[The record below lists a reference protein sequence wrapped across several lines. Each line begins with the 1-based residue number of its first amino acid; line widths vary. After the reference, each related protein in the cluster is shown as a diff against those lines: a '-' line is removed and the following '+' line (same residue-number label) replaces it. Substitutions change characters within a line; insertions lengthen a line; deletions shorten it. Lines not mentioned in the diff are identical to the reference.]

1 MKCCKKCGVQHNKKG
16 DFCSRAC
23 ANSRTFSDETKL
35 KIGNSLKGRKYP
47 NKIQINEEQRI
58 LKCKKTWE
66 LKYKNTK
73 FDDLGF
79 DNKRRRVIEE
89 QNYCCIKCGI
99 SEWFG
104 IKIILEI
111 DHKDGINDNN
121 KRENLEALCPNCHSL
136 TDTWRGRNKSNI
148 NGVVKVSDQE
158 LLDYLKTSK
167 SIREGLLKSGL
178 AAKGKNY
185 IRAKKLLTMDR

>member
-1 MKCCKKCGVQHNKKG
+1 MGI
-16 DFCSRAC
+16 
-23 ANSRTFSDETKL
+23 TK
-35 KIGNSLKGRKYP
+35 
-47 NKIQINEEQRI
+47 
-58 LKCKKTWE
+58 E
-66 LKYKNTK
+66 LVSNLINTK

-104 IKIILEI
+104 IKISLEI

-158 LLDYLKTSK
+158 LLDYLKT
-167 SIREGLLKSGL
+167 
-178 AAKGKNY
+178 
-185 IRAKKLLTMDR
+185 